1 MDIIFYN
8 NTSPKIALDKTL
20 TNATTLTG
28 SLREQCSLID
38 PVINVESA
46 NVFNFNYCYIAD
58 FGRYYFIKEVT
69 SVRNGLWRVV
79 MHVDV
84 RSSFKT
90 EIRNNE
96 PILERSEN
104 LYNLYIPDELLTI
117 EQDNWNST
125 YEFPGTFDK
134 TRCVAMISNSSTQ
147 EIPEETNNENG
158 GSDDSGSGN
167 GGSGEAP
174 TEIF

>member
-1 MDIIFYN
+1 MNITFYN

-28 SLREQCSLID
+28 TLREQCSLID
-38 PVINVESA
+38 PVINVEYA
-46 NVFNFNYCYIAD
+46 NVFNFNYCYIPE

-96 PILERSEN
+96 PILERSQN
-104 LYNLYIPDELLTI
+104 LYNLYLPDELLPL
-117 EQDNWNST
+117 EQENWNAT
-125 YEFPGTFDK
+125 YEFPGSFNHSH
-134 TRCVAMISNSSTQ
+134 CVAMISNSS
-147 EIPEETNNENG
+147 
-158 GSDDSGSGN
+158 SGSA
-167 GGSGEAP
+167 GGGGGHE
-174 TEIF
+174 F

>member
-1 MDIIFYN
+1 MNITFYN
-8 NTSPKIALDKTL
+8 NTSPKLALDKTL

-28 SLREQCSLID
+28 TLREQCSLID
-38 PVINVESA
+38 PVINVEYA
-46 NVFNFNYCYIAD
+46 NVFNFNYCYIPE

-96 PILERSEN
+96 PILERSQN
-104 LYNLYIPDELLTI
+104 LYNLYLPDDLLNI
-117 EQDNWNST
+117 EQDNWTVTKELGIGFNNAH
-125 YEFPGTFDK
+125 
-134 TRCVAMISNSSTQ
+134 CVALISNSKIVNT
-147 EIPEETNNENG
+147 
-158 GSDDSGSGN
+158 
-167 GGSGEAP
+167 
-174 TEIF
+174 